1 MSTIVALSTPAGRG
15 AIAVIRISGPE
26 ALSITKQ
33 LAVDLDNVK
42 CRRATLSK
50 ISLPGTHEII
60 DEALITFFKAPESVT
75 GEDVIEISCH
85 GSPVIVRQI
94 LDLTVSMG
102 ARFAGPGEF
111 TLRALT
117 NQKINLAQAEA
128 IRDLIAAQTDAA
140 VKQAARQV
148 GGELSRA
155 ITGLEEKL
163 ISVIVLLESAVE
175 FVEDDL
181 PPAELESVKETLSAV
196 SDDIFNLADSYSA
209 GRLLQSGI
217 KVAIVGSPNVGK
229 SSLFNRL
236 VSRDRAIVTD
246 VPGTTRDTLSETID
260 LEGVPV
266 LMIDTAGLRETTDR
280 IESLGIERT
289 QRAII
294 DADLVLEVIDAS
306 DAVGA
311 QVNRDQ
317 DRSSIRVLNKCDLAV
332 ADRFV
337 GEKDSVRISALTGE
351 GIESLRTAILAFLHR
366 GDVDN
371 ESLLVT
377 NARQYDLLKSA
388 EDELDSAMTALNDEL
403 SEELI
408 LVSLHNALK
417 YLGQITGETT
427 TEDILSQ
434 VFATFCIGK

>member
-1 MSTIVALSTPAGRG
+1 MSTIVALSTPPGRG
-15 AIAVIRISGPE
+15 AIAVVRLSGPD
-26 ALSITKQ
+26 ALPIAKQ

-42 CRRATLSK
+42 ARRATLSK
-50 ISLPGTHEII
+50 ISLPGTQETL
-60 DEALITFFKAPESVT
+60 DEVLITFFQAPDSAT

-85 GSPVIVRQI
+85 GSPVIVREI

-102 ARFAGPGEF
+102 ARLAARGEF
-111 TLRALT
+111 TLRALA
-117 NQKINLAQAEA
+117 NGKINLVQAEA
-128 IRDLIAAQTDAA
+128 IRDLIAAQTQAA
-140 VKQAARQV
+140 VKQAARQI
-148 GGELSRA
+148 GGELSHA
-155 ITGLEEKL
+155 ITRLEEKL
-163 ISVIVLLESAVE
+163 VGVIVVLESALE

-181 PPAELESVKETLSAV
+181 PAAQWGSVKETLTSV
-196 SDDIFNLADSYSA
+196 QKGIGDLADSYSS
-209 GRLLQSGI
+209 GRLLLSGI
-217 KVAIVGSPNVGK
+217 KVAIIGSPNVGK
-229 SSLFNRL
+229 SSLFNQL

-260 LEGVPV
+260 LDGVPV
-266 LMIDTAGLRETTDR
+266 FLTDTAGLRETTDT

-289 QRAII
+289 QRAIV

-306 DAVGA
+306 DAAGDP
-311 QVNRDQ
+311 VNRD
-317 DRSSIRVLNKCDLAV
+317 RETSSIRVLNKCDLAI

-337 GEKDSVRISALTGE
+337 TEKDSIRISALTGE
-351 GIESLRTAILAFLHR
+351 GIEALHTAILTFLHR

-371 ESLLVT
+371 EGLLVT
-377 NARQYDLLKSA
+377 NARHYDLLKTASYQLGNA
-388 EDELDSAMTALNDEL
+388 IGALNDEL

-417 YLGQITGETT
+417 YLGEITGETT

>member
-1 MSTIVALSTPAGRG
+1 MSTIVALSTPPGRG
-15 AIAVIRISGPE
+15 AIAVIRMSGPE
-26 ALSITKQ
+26 ALFITRK
-33 LAVDLDNVK
+33 LSSDLDNVK
-42 CRRATLSK
+42 ARRATLTNVQ
-50 ISLPGTHEII
+50 LPTTHETI
-60 DEALITFFKAPESVT
+60 DEVLVTYFNGPESVT

-85 GSPVIVRQI
+85 GSPVIVRKI
-94 LDLTVSMG
+94 LDLTVSLG

-117 NQKINLAQAEA
+117 NQKINLVQAEA

-148 GGELSRA
+148 GGELSRTIA
-155 ITGLEEKL
+155 SIEEKL

-181 PPAELESVKETLSAV
+181 PSAELGSIKATLSSV

-246 VPGTTRDTLSETID
+246 FPGTTRDTLSETID
-260 LEGVPV
+260 LEGIPV
-266 LMIDTAGLRETTDR
+266 LLTDTAGLRETTDT

-289 QRAII
+289 QQAIV

-306 DAVGA
+306 DSSGA
-311 QVNRDQ
+311 LVNRDQ
-317 DRSSIRVLNKCDLAV
+317 NRSTIRVLNKCDLAV
-332 ADRFV
+332 SKDFV
-337 GEKDSVRISALTGE
+337 SAKDLVRISALTGE

-366 GDVDN
+366 GDLDN
-371 ESLLVT
+371 EGLLVT
-377 NARQYDLLKSA
+377 NARHYDLLKSA
-388 EDELDSAMTALNDEL
+388 EDELDNAIGALKDEL

>member
-1 MSTIVALSTPAGRG
+1 MSTIVALSTPHGRG
-15 AIAVIRISGPE
+15 AIAVIRLSGPD
-26 ALSITKQ
+26 ALSIVKQ
-33 LAVDLDNVK
+33 LTTDLDNVK
-42 CRRATLSK
+42 ARYATLTK
-50 ISLPGTHEII
+50 ICLPGTHEIL
-60 DEALITFFKAPESVT
+60 DEVLVTFFKSPESVT

-85 GSPVIVRQI
+85 GSPVIVREI
-94 LDLTVSMG
+94 LDLVVSMG

-117 NQKINLAQAEA
+117 NRKINLIQAEA
-128 IRDLIAAQTDAA
+128 IRDLIAAQTEAA

-148 GGELSRA
+148 GGELSQA
-155 ITGLEEKL
+155 ITGLEEEL
-163 ISVIVLLESAVE
+163 IRVIVLLESAVE

-181 PPAELESVKETLSAV
+181 PAAELGSVKATLRSIRKGIG
-196 SDDIFNLADSYSA
+196 DLADSYSA

-217 KVAIVGSPNVGK
+217 QVAIVGSPNAGK

-236 VSRDRAIVTD
+236 ISRDRAIVTD

-260 LEGVPV
+260 LKGIPV
-266 LMIDTAGLRETTDR
+266 LLTDTAGLRQTTDT

-294 DADLVLEVIDAS
+294 DADLVLEVVDATDPLIDE
-306 DAVGA
+306 
-311 QVNRDQ
+311 VNSNQ
-317 DRSSIRVLNKCDLAV
+317 NTTSIRVLNKCDLVIAE
-332 ADRFV
+332 RFLSDQ
-337 GEKDSVRISALTGE
+337 DSVHVSALTGE
-351 GIESLRTAILAFLHR
+351 GIDSLHTAILAFLQR

-371 ESLLVT
+371 EGLLVT
-377 NARQYDLLKSA
+377 NARHYDLLKSA
-388 EDELDSAMTALNDEL
+388 GDELDHAISALNDRL

-417 YLGQITGETT
+417 YLGRITGETT

>member
-1 MSTIVALSTPAGRG
+1 MSTIVALSTPPGRG
-15 AIAVIRISGPE
+15 AIAVVRLSGPD
-26 ALSITKQ
+26 ALSITKR
-33 LAVDLDNVK
+33 LAVDFDNVK
-42 CRRATLSK
+42 ARRATLSK
-50 ISLPGTHEII
+50 ISLPGTQETL
-60 DEALITFFKAPESVT
+60 DEVLITFFKAPDSAT

-85 GSPVIVRQI
+85 GSPVIVREI

-102 ARFAGPGEF
+102 ARLAAPGEF

-117 NQKINLAQAEA
+117 NRKINLVQAEA
-128 IRDLIAAQTDAA
+128 IRDLIAAQTEAA

-148 GGELSRA
+148 GGELSHT
-155 ITGLEEKL
+155 ITSLEEKL
-163 ISVIVLLESAVE
+163 ISVIVVLESSLE

-181 PPAELESVKETLSAV
+181 PTAELGSIKAKLTSIQKGIG
-196 SDDIFNLADSYSA
+196 DLADSYSS

-217 KVAIVGSPNVGK
+217 KVAIIGSPNVGK

-266 LMIDTAGLRETTDR
+266 FLTDTAGLRETTDT

-289 QRAII
+289 QRAIV

-311 QVNRDQ
+311 QVNQ
-317 DRSSIRVLNKCDLAV
+317 EGDRSSIRVLNKCDLGV
-332 ADRFV
+332 ADGFV
-337 GEKDSVRISALTGE
+337 SEKDSVRISALTGE

-371 ESLLVT
+371 EGLLVT
-377 NARQYDLLKSA
+377 NARHYDLLKSV
-388 EDELDSAMTALNDEL
+388 EDELDNAISALNDEL

>member
-1 MSTIVALSTPAGRG
+1 MSTIVALSTPPGRG
-15 AIAVIRISGPE
+15 AIAVVRLSGPD

-42 CRRATLSK
+42 ARRATLSK
-50 ISLPGTHEII
+50 IRLPGTQETL
-60 DEALITFFKAPESVT
+60 DEVLITFFKAPDSAT

-85 GSPVIVRQI
+85 GSPVIVREI
-94 LDLTVSMG
+94 LDLTVSLG
-102 ARFAGPGEF
+102 ARLAAPGEF

-117 NQKINLAQAEA
+117 NRKINLVQAEA
-128 IRDLIAAQTDAA
+128 IRDLIAAQTEAA
-140 VKQAARQV
+140 VKQAARQI
-148 GGELSRA
+148 GGELSHT
-155 ITGLEEKL
+155 ITSLEEKL
-163 ISVIVLLESAVE
+163 ISVIVVLESALE

-181 PPAELESVKETLSAV
+181 PAAELGSVKATLTFV
-196 SDDIFNLADSYSA
+196 QKGIGDLADSYSS
-209 GRLLQSGI
+209 GRLLQTGI
-217 KVAIVGSPNVGK
+217 KVAIIGRPNVGK

-266 LMIDTAGLRETTDR
+266 FLTDTAGLRETTDT

-289 QRAII
+289 QRAIV

-306 DAVGA
+306 DPVGA
-311 QVNRDQ
+311 QISRD
-317 DRSSIRVLNKCDLAV
+317 RYTSSIRVLNKCDLEV
-332 ADRFV
+332 ADSFL
-337 GEKDSVRISALTGE
+337 GEKESLRISALTGE
-351 GIESLRTAILAFLHR
+351 GLESLRTAILAFLHR

-371 ESLLVT
+371 EGLLVT
-377 NARQYDLLKSA
+377 NARHYDLLKTASY
-388 EDELDSAMTALNDEL
+388 ELGNAISALNDEL

>member
-1 MSTIVALSTPAGRG
+1 MSTIVALSTPPGRG
-15 AIAVIRISGPE
+15 AIAVVRLSGPD

-42 CRRATLSK
+42 ARRATLSK
-50 ISLPGTHEII
+50 INLPGTQETL
-60 DEALITFFKAPESVT
+60 DEVLITFFKAPDSAT

-85 GSPVIVRQI
+85 GSPVIVREM

-102 ARFAGPGEF
+102 ARLAAPGEF

-117 NQKINLAQAEA
+117 NRKINLVQAEA
-128 IRDLIAAQTDAA
+128 IRDLIAAQTEAA
-140 VKQAARQV
+140 VKQAARQI
-148 GGELSRA
+148 GGELSHT
-155 ITGLEEKL
+155 ITSLEEEL
-163 ISVIVLLESAVE
+163 IGVIVLLESAVE

-181 PPAELESVKETLSAV
+181 PAAELGSVKARLTSV
-196 SDDIFNLADSYSA
+196 QKGIGDLADSYSS

-217 KVAIVGSPNVGK
+217 KVAIIGSPNVGK

-266 LMIDTAGLRETTDR
+266 FLTDTAGLRDTTDT

-289 QRAII
+289 QRAIV

-306 DAVGA
+306 DAVGE
-311 QVNRDQ
+311 QVSRDR
-317 DRSSIRVLNKCDLAV
+317 DASSIRVLNKCDLAV
-332 ADRFV
+332 ANRFV
-337 GEKDSVRISALTGE
+337 SEKDSVRISALTGE

-371 ESLLVT
+371 EGLLVT
-377 NARQYDLLKSA
+377 NARHYDLLKTASY
-388 EDELDSAMTALNDEL
+388 ELGNAISALNDEL

-417 YLGQITGETT
+417 FLGQITGETT

>member
-1 MSTIVALSTPAGRG
+1 MSTIVALSTPPGRG
-15 AIAVIRISGPE
+15 AIAVIRMSGPE
-26 ALSITKQ
+26 ALFITRK
-33 LAVDLDNVK
+33 LSSDLDNVK
-42 CRRATLSK
+42 ARRATLTNVQ
-50 ISLPGTHEII
+50 LPTTHETI
-60 DEALITFFKAPESVT
+60 DEVLVTYFNGPESVT

-85 GSPVIVRQI
+85 GSPVIVRKI
-94 LDLTVSMG
+94 LDLTVSLG

-117 NQKINLAQAEA
+117 NQKINLVQAEA

-148 GGELSRA
+148 GGELSRTIA
-155 ITGLEEKL
+155 SIEEKL

-181 PPAELESVKETLSAV
+181 PSAELGSIKATLSSV

-229 SSLFNRL
+229 SSLFNRM

-246 VPGTTRDTLSETID
+246 FPGTTRDTLSETID
-260 LEGVPV
+260 LEGIPV
-266 LMIDTAGLRETTDR
+266 LLTDTAGLRETTDT

-289 QRAII
+289 QQAIV

-306 DAVGA
+306 DSSGA
-311 QVNRDQ
+311 LVNRDQ
-317 DRSSIRVLNKCDLAV
+317 NRSTIRVLNKCDLAV
-332 ADRFV
+332 SKDFV
-337 GEKDSVRISALTGE
+337 TEKDLVRISALTGE

-371 ESLLVT
+371 EGLLVT
-377 NARQYDLLKSA
+377 NARHYDLLKSA
-388 EDELDSAMTALNDEL
+388 EDELDNAIGALKDEL

>member
-1 MSTIVALSTPAGRG
+1 MSTIVALSTPPGRG
-15 AIAVIRISGPE
+15 AIAVVRLSGPD

-33 LAVDLDNVK
+33 LAVDSDNVK
-42 CRRATLSK
+42 ARRATLSK
-50 ISLPGTHEII
+50 ISLPGTEETL
-60 DEALITFFKAPESVT
+60 DEVLITFFKAPDSAT

-85 GSPVIVRQI
+85 GSPVIVREI

-102 ARFAGPGEF
+102 ARLAAPGEF

-117 NQKINLAQAEA
+117 NRKINLVQAEA
-128 IRDLIAAQTDAA
+128 IRDLIAAQTEAA
-140 VKQAARQV
+140 VKQAARQI
-148 GGELSRA
+148 GGELSHT
-155 ITGLEEKL
+155 ITSLEEKL
-163 ISVIVLLESAVE
+163 ISCIVVLESALE

-181 PPAELESVKETLSAV
+181 PAAELGSIKATLTSVQKGV
-196 SDDIFNLADSYSA
+196 GDLADSYSS

-217 KVAIVGSPNVGK
+217 KVAIIGSPNVGK

-266 LMIDTAGLRETTDR
+266 FLTDTAGLRETTDT

-289 QRAII
+289 QRAIV
-294 DADLVLEVIDAS
+294 DADLVLEVLDAT

-317 DRSSIRVLNKCDLAV
+317 HTSSIRLLNKCDLAI
-332 ADRFV
+332 ADRFL

-366 GDVDN
+366 ADVDN
-371 ESLLVT
+371 EGLLVT
-377 NARQYDLLKSA
+377 NARHYDLLRTASY
-388 EDELDSAMTALNDEL
+388 ELGHAISALNDEL

>member
-1 MSTIVALSTPAGRG
+1 MSTIVALSTPPGRG
-15 AIAVIRISGPE
+15 AIAVVRLSGPD
-26 ALSITKQ
+26 ALSITRQ
-33 LAVDLDNVK
+33 LAGDLDNVK
-42 CRRATLSK
+42 ARRATLSK
-50 ISLPGTHEII
+50 IRLPGTKETL
-60 DEALITFFKAPESVT
+60 DEVLITFFKAPDSAT
-75 GEDVIEISCH
+75 GEDVTEISCH
-85 GSPVIVRQI
+85 GSPVIVRAI
-94 LDLTVSMG
+94 LDLAVSMG
-102 ARFAGPGEF
+102 ARLAAPGEF

-117 NQKINLAQAEA
+117 NRKINLVQAEA
-128 IRDLIAAQTDAA
+128 IRDLIAAQTEAA
-140 VKQAARQV
+140 VKQAARQI
-148 GGELSRA
+148 GGELSHT
-155 ITGLEEKL
+155 ITSLEQKL
-163 ISVIVLLESAVE
+163 ISVIVVLESALE

-181 PPAELESVKETLSAV
+181 PAAELGSVKATLTSIQKAIG
-196 SDDIFNLADSYSA
+196 DLADSYSS

-217 KVAIVGSPNVGK
+217 KVAIIGSPNVGK

-236 VSRDRAIVTD
+236 ISRDRAIVTD
-246 VPGTTRDTLSETID
+246 VPGTTRDTLSETVD

-266 LMIDTAGLRETTDR
+266 FLTDTAGLRVTTDT

-289 QRAII
+289 QRAIV

-306 DAVGA
+306 DPVGA
-311 QVNRDQ
+311 QVSRDR
-317 DRSSIRVLNKCDLAV
+317 DTSSIRVLNKCDLAV

-337 GEKDSVRISALTGE
+337 NEKNSVRISALTGE

-366 GDVDN
+366 ADVDN
-371 ESLLVT
+371 EGLLVT
-377 NARQYDLLKSA
+377 NARHYDLLKTASY
-388 EDELDSAMTALNDEL
+388 ELGNGISALNDEL

>member
-1 MSTIVALSTPAGRG
+1 MSTIVALSTPPGRG
-15 AIAVIRISGPE
+15 AIAVVRLSGPD

-42 CRRATLSK
+42 ARRATLSK
-50 ISLPGTHEII
+50 ISLPGTQETL
-60 DEALITFFKAPESVT
+60 DEVLITFFKAPDSAT

-85 GSPVIVRQI
+85 GSPVIVRAI

-102 ARFAGPGEF
+102 ARLAAPGEF

-117 NQKINLAQAEA
+117 NRKINLVQAEA
-128 IRDLIAAQTDAA
+128 IRDLIAAQTEVA
-140 VKQAARQV
+140 VKQAARQI
-148 GGELSRA
+148 GGELSHT
-155 ITGLEEKL
+155 ITSLEEKL
-163 ISVIVLLESAVE
+163 ISVIVVLESALE

-181 PPAELESVKETLSAV
+181 PAAELGSIKATLTSVQKGV
-196 SDDIFNLADSYSA
+196 GDLADSYSS

-217 KVAIVGSPNVGK
+217 KVAIIGSPNVGK

-246 VPGTTRDTLSETID
+246 VPGTTRDTLSETVD

-266 LMIDTAGLRETTDR
+266 FLTDTAGLRETTDT

-289 QRAII
+289 QRAIV
-294 DADLVLEVIDAS
+294 DADLVLDVIDAT
-306 DAVGA
+306 DAVGV

-317 DRSSIRVLNKCDLAV
+317 HTTSIRVLNKCDLAV

-337 GEKDSVRISALTGE
+337 SEKDSVRISALTGE

-366 GDVDN
+366 ADVDN
-371 ESLLVT
+371 EGLLVT
-377 NARQYDLLKSA
+377 NARHYDLLKTASY
-388 EDELDSAMTALNDEL
+388 ELGNAISALNDEL

-408 LVSLHNALK
+408 LVFLHNALK

>member
-1 MSTIVALSTPAGRG
+1 MSTIVALSTPPGRG
-15 AIAVIRISGPE
+15 AIAVVRLSGPD

-42 CRRATLSK
+42 ARRATLSK
-50 ISLPGTHEII
+50 INLPGTQETL
-60 DEALITFFKAPESVT
+60 DEVLITFFKAPDSAT

-85 GSPVIVRQI
+85 GSPVIVREI

-102 ARFAGPGEF
+102 ARLAAPGEF

-117 NQKINLAQAEA
+117 NRKINLVQAEA
-128 IRDLIAAQTDAA
+128 IRDLIAAQTEAA

-148 GGELSRA
+148 GGELSHT
-155 ITGLEEKL
+155 ITSLEEKL
-163 ISVIVLLESAVE
+163 ISVIVVLESSLE

-181 PPAELESVKETLSAV
+181 PTAELGSIKAKLTSVQKGIG
-196 SDDIFNLADSYSA
+196 DLADSYSS

-217 KVAIVGSPNVGK
+217 KVAIIGSPNVGK

-266 LMIDTAGLRETTDR
+266 FLTDTAGLRETTDT

-289 QRAII
+289 QRAIV

-311 QVNRDQ
+311 QVNQ
-317 DRSSIRVLNKCDLAV
+317 EGDRSSIRVLNKCDLGV
-332 ADRFV
+332 ADGFV
-337 GEKDSVRISALTGE
+337 SEKDSVRISALTGE

-371 ESLLVT
+371 EGLLVT
-377 NARQYDLLKSA
+377 NARHYDLLKSV
-388 EDELDSAMTALNDEL
+388 EDELDNAISALNDEL